1 MHRLW
6 NAGLS
11 VRFAL
16 MGLSITSRFH
26 RIHLLVGL
34 LALSAIL
41 SGCVEARQPSR
52 ELIED
57 LGEPGWV
64 LVFEGTLADALA
76 GAEADLVRPNFSVL
90 PSVSGLV
97 RVWEKDSARVAVGLF
112 YTGDELA
119 NPLAGA
125 RRLRRTIE
133 ERNMVWTWEFEDVP
147 GAVTLEVE
155 TDSGLKK
162 WVYGAN
168 RAFVFGIGF
177 EGVPHDF
184 VGEIFEAQLATLPDF
199 DPFDSIRPGV
209 TATYLL
215 VMLLAFGYGVR
226 MHRERMRLLDGT
238 TVEVF
243 P

>member
-1 MHRLW
+1 MNIAITARGNGVRL
-6 NAGLS
+6 
-11 VRFAL
+11 V
-16 MGLSITSRFH
+16 
-26 RIHLLVGL
+26 VGL
-34 LALSAIL
+34 VAASSIL
-41 SGCVEARQPSR
+41 SGCVEARQSSR
-52 ELIED
+52 EIVD
-57 LGEPGWV
+57 DPGEPGWD
-64 LVFEGTLADALA
+64 LVFEGTLDEALV
-76 GAEADLVRPNFSVL
+76 GVDGDLVRPNFSVL
-90 PSVSGLV
+90 PSISGWI

-112 YTGDELA
+112 YTANEIA

-155 TDSGLKK
+155 TDSGVKK

-177 EGVPHDF
+177 EGVSHEF
-184 VGEIFEAQLATLPDF
+184 VGRLFEAQISTLPEF

-215 VMLLAFGYGVR
+215 VMLLGLAYGVK
-226 MHRERMRLLDGT
+226 MHRERVRRLEGA